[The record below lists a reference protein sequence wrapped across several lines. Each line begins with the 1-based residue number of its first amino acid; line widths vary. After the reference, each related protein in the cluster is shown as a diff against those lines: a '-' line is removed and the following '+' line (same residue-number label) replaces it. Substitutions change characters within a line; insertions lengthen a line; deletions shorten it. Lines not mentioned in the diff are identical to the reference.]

1 MILISFELLIE
12 SHILNVDYALIN
24 LILRF
29 FDWLSD
35 KAYLIHYILIKHV
48 ELLYQSLSVIIL
60 HFGCFFFF
68 YLLKGI
74 DQAFW
79 ILLDTA
85 YQTLNLLVS
94 WLNLFLSNHINSLQL
109 LLIRFNS
116 ALQLIMKTCLTEIL
130 SAFRGWGRRGDSI
143 ETFRRAWLQRHLG
156 GSPIMSFVCI
166 LLLVVKLDHLGC
178 LELLL

>member
-1 MILISFELLIE
+1 MKLRCQFMILICFKLLIQ
-12 SHILNVDYALIN
+12 SHILNVNNALIN

-35 KAYLIHYILIKHV
+35 EANLIHYILIKHV
-48 ELLYQSLSVIIL
+48 ELLYESLGVIVL
-60 HFGCFFFF
+60 QFSCFFFF

-74 DQAFW
+74 DKAFR

-85 YQTLNLLVS
+85 NQTLNLLVS

-109 LLIRFNS
+109 LLIRFNP
-116 ALQLIMKTCLTEIL
+116 ALQLIKKTCLAEIL
-130 SAFRGWGRRGDSI
+130 SALKGWSGGRNAI

-166 LLLVVKLDHLGC
+166 LLLVI
-178 LELLL
+178 